1 MKKQLCLLVAVLL
14 SMSVLGGYR
23 AFAEAY
29 TQRVSLCDFQPDIK
43 TLLYDDDF
51 KDIGGAS
58 LGKISYLVGDG
69 DIVVG
74 GISLTKDEKPYSMIT
89 TDMGEVKNNI
99 KTIKKTDATSDP
111 MAFTA
116 IYDGGKLVSISSAS
130 TYENG
135 VSENTITVPE
145 NLSENAYMTV
155 FVWNS
160 TLKPYA
166 KSKQMK
172 FSTTKE
178 KATLHLVADSI
189 GVTYNTDTVDI
200 NAENG
205 IAHRRN
211 PVFVHS

>member
-1 MKKQLCLLVAVLL
+1 LCFE
-14 SMSVLGGYR
+14 G
-23 AFAEAY
+23 
-29 TQRVSLCDFQPDIK
+29 
-43 TLLYDDDF
+43 F

-89 TDMGEVKNNI
+89 TDTGEVKTNI

-172 FSTTKE
+172 FSAIKE
-178 KATLHLVADSI
+178 KATLHLVAYSI

-205 IAHRRN
+205 RYPQQGMGNYLQGIFKSDTITVKNYSVGGSTTLDYLNNTYDLNQSWKTSPPATM
-211 PVFVHS
+211 